1 MDRSNLSRILL
12 AVMVFLGVY
21 LVFNKGCSKDKV
33 ANTNLVYDGTVEL
46 PLPEGQ
52 VSSPCTVETPEY
64 KAVVGGKAG
73 GLISYELKGNKYI
86 EDGKPIDLAKRTTVD
101 TAGNPIFDYAPLLT
115 TFRNDPGA
123 ETQVPG
129 DVVDFKSEKK
139 GDACVLTHV
148 TPGVVEIT
156 RIVKPG
162 VRPYEVELETTV
174 KNLAKEPR
182 KHAFATTLYALQ
194 FKSQE
199 GGMFS
204 RPAPNAIFK
213 AGCSAN
219 AKPQFHDKGSLHNW
233 SITTGN
239 VDFAAISS
247 NYLGQA
253 ILPDGQGARCAVIAQ
268 ERGIGTAAEQS
279 LFRASIAYP
288 QHELAPEGS
297 ATYRQTAFMGP
308 KERSLLAAAGGGR
321 HLDELIELGMFSMI
335 AKQLVRFLAFVH
347 GMIGSWGIA
356 IILLTLTVRL
366 ALLPLTLPQIKS
378 SLAMR
383 RLKPE
388 IDALNKKF
396 EHDAQAKMLATSQLY
411 KKYGVNPLAGCLPAV
426 LQMPVWFALYTALQT
441 AMELYHEKFFL
452 WHDLSAP
459 DPRFILPAVLGA
471 TMFIQQKV
479 TPMQMDP
486 AQQKV
491 FLYFMPAMFTVFML
505 FLPAGLGVYMLTNS
519 ILGITQTLAVER
531 YYKANQPVSGA
542 DVVVTQSSDTDEKP
556 SKKEPRPSRELAR
569 KGD

>member
-21 LVFNKGCSKDKV
+21 LLFNKGCGKEKTP
-33 ANTNLVYDGTVEL
+33 NTNLVYDGTVPL

-52 VSSPCTVETPEY
+52 TPGAPCMVETGEY
-64 KAVVGGKAG
+64 KALVGGKAG
-73 GLISYELKGNKYI
+73 GLISFELKGDKYV

-101 TAGNPIFDYAPLLT
+101 VAGNPIFDYAPLRT
-115 TFRNDPGA
+115 TFRNDLGA

-129 DVVDFKSEKK
+129 DVVEFKSEKK
-139 GDACVLTHV
+139 GDSCVLTHV
-148 TPGVVEIT
+148 TPGLVEIT

-162 VRPYEVELETTV
+162 ARPYEVELETTV

-182 KHAFATTLYALQ
+182 KHAFATSLFALQ

-204 RPAPNAIFK
+204 RPAPNALFK

-219 AKPQFHDKGSLHNW
+219 AKPEFHDKGSLHEW
-233 SITTGN
+233 KITTGN

-253 ILPDGQGARCAVIAQ
+253 IVPDGQGARCAVIAQ
-268 ERGIGTAAEQS
+268 DRGVPGTASEQS

-288 QHELAPEGS
+288 QRELAPEGS

-308 KERSLLAAAGGGR
+308 KERSLLTAAGGGR
-321 HLDELIELGMFSMI
+321 HLDELIELGMFAMI

-356 IILLTLTVRL
+356 IILLTVTVRL

-388 IDALNKKF
+388 IDALNAKF
-396 EHDAQAKMLATSQLY
+396 EHDPQAKMLATSQLY

-531 YYKANQPVSGA
+531 YYQKNQPVTGA
-542 DVVVTQSSDTDEKP
+542 DVKVVQTDEKP
-556 SKKEPRPSRELAR
+556 STKEPRPSRELAR